1 MIEVGKKDQIK
12 KKRSCSKDEKNG
24 KIYRHDRTSF
34 RGLYGKEQPDSKGSG
49 YDDYDGIV

>member
-34 RGLYGKEQPDSKGSG
+34 RALYSKEQPDSKGSR
-49 YDDYDGIV
+49 YDDHDGIV